1 MPLRIPE
8 KKNESKEKAKT
19 SDDYSMHTLNNIYQ
33 EIQKY
38 NYDDVIREA
47 KELRELLDKPVVSLE
62 DEIKKWAQ

>member
-1 MPLRIPE
+1 
-8 KKNESKEKAKT
+8 
-19 SDDYSMHTLNNIYQ
+19 MHTLNNIYQ